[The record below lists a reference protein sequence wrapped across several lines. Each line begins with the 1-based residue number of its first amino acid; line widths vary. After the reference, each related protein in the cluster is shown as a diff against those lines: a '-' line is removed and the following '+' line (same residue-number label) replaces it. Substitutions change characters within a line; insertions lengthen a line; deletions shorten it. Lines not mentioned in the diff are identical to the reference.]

1 MKNKN
6 SLSRRNFLTKSA
18 LSAGAVGLGLV
29 QVQGAGLK
37 STEKESSECR
47 SPREPLVLSVTIEK
61 IDKNRNIPE
70 QMIERMLVTATY
82 KPDLICL
89 PEAFST
95 TPETAETVPGPT
107 VNIFSNYAK
116 KHQCYVICPIHA
128 RKNGKIYNTAVLIDR
143 EGKVIGMYDKIY
155 PTEGEIDAGVTPGNL
170 TPPVFKTDFGTIGI
184 LICFD
189 VNWIDAWRKLKEQG
203 AEIIFWTAAYP
214 AGRMLPS
221 YAWMFQYYVVGCS
234 RRDPALIYDMSGDLI
249 TSSGTY
255 EHWALASL
263 NLEKIFCEIDFHV
276 KKVKQIRKKYG
287 RKVRIVYYNNEDWV
301 TIESRSSDLT
311 IKQLIDEFGLVSHHD
326 YINRAEAYQNK
337 YRK

>member
-1 MKNKN
+1 MAKENEI
-6 SLSRRNFLTKSA
+6 SRRKFIASSA
-18 LSAGAVGLGLV
+18 MSAGAVGLGISEV
-29 QVQGAGLK
+29 RAAGSE
-37 STEKESSECR
+37 STTMDSDKNR
-47 SPREPLVLSVTIEK
+47 SPREPLVLSVTAEK
-61 IDKNRNIPE
+61 IDENGNIPE
-70 QMIERMLVTATY
+70 QMIERMQVTATY

-89 PEAFST
+89 PEAFAT
-95 TPETAETVPGPT
+95 TPKTAEPVPGPII
-107 VNIFSNYAK
+107 NIFSEWAK
-116 KHQCYVICPIHA
+116 KHHCYIICPIHA
-128 RKNGKIYNTAVLIDR
+128 RKSGRVYNTAVLIDR
-143 EGKVIGMYDKIY
+143 EGKVVGMYDKIY
-155 PTEGEIDAGVTPGNL
+155 PTEGEIDDGVTPGKL
-170 TPPVFKTDFGTIGI
+170 KPPVFKTDFGTIGI

-203 AEIIFWTAAYP
+203 AEIVFWTAAYP

-234 RRDPALIYDMSGDLI
+234 QRDPALIYDMSGDFI

-301 TIESRSSDLT
+301 TIESRSPDLT
-311 IKQLIDEFGLVSHHD
+311 IQQLIDEFGLVSHQD
-326 YINRAEAYQNK
+326 YIDRATRYQNK
-337 YRK
+337 FR